1 MIKNVKK
8 EIKDLTSV
16 KAIYKNLRSSPRK
29 INNILKSIRGKKA
42 DIALRDL
49 QFSEKRVSKEIS
61 KTIKSA
67 VSNAENNNQLDIDNL
82 FIKEAYV
89 GKGIV
94 MKRYRPRARGR
105 AGEIKKPFANL
116 TIIVSEKN
124 KIVVREFDCGTKS
137 KSNWYSFK
145 N

>member
-49 QFSEKRVSKEIS
+49 QFSEKEF
-61 KTIKSA
+61 
-67 VSNAENNNQLDIDNL
+67 Q
-82 FIKEAYV
+82 
-89 GKGIV
+89 
-94 MKRYRPRARGR
+94 
-105 AGEIKKPFANL
+105 KKFQKL
-116 TIIVSEKN
+116 
-124 KIVVREFDCGTKS
+124 
-137 KSNWYSFK
+137 
-145 N
+145 